1 VKTLTSLATATVVL
15 ASMAVAQAQTPSSE
29 QLPPNRNQ
37 GMQNPAGTSGGA
49 MDSRNPSGT
58 TGAGPSN
65 PGAGPSNPGAATG
78 ATPPTS
84 VAPGST
90 GGRESQPQQM
100 NKQ

>member
-1 VKTLTSLATATVVL
+1 VKDVKVLTNLAAVTAVF
-15 ASMAVAQAQTPSSE
+15 ASMVVAQAQTPGSE

-37 GMQNPAGTSGGA
+37 GMQNPAGTPGGA
-49 MDSRNPSGT
+49 MDSRNPGGT

-65 PGAGPSNPGAATG
+65 PEAAKG
-78 ATPPTS
+78 ATPPSS

-100 NKQ
+100 NKN

>member
-1 VKTLTSLATATVVL
+1 VKVISALVTTAIVL
-15 ASMAVAQAQTPSSE
+15 AGIGTAQAQPSNSE

-37 GMQNPAGTSGGA
+37 GVQNPAGTSGGA
-49 MDSRNPSGT
+49 LDSRNPSGT

-65 PGAGPSNPGAATG
+65 PGAAKGT
-78 ATPPTS
+78 TPPTS
-84 VAPGST
+84 VAPGAT